1 MQSGDDLV
9 IAAIVHR
16 RRLAYQ
22 AAKKRQKSGPQ
33 GKKRRPRSFFSWRD
47 HLHRLSP
54 RDFKLRYRL
63 DLESFGHLHSLI
75 VSRIETKNK
84 NQVGAILFI
93 DVSPQSDEL
102 VLINMIPPHQARR
115 SRKGGAVSSRVRL
128 AAGLR
133 YLAGGQVTDLA
144 CCYHISKREV
154 YSSLWLVVDAIND
167 HPDFD
172 ISFPIDDTEQLK
184 EIELEFALA
193 HQRRYGTVSWRG
205 QVGAIDGIDIKQKNP
220 GKAVD
225 NPARFYVQRKAGYM
239 LLCIAICDSRRRF
252 TYYSIGTTAT
262 SHDSLAWD
270 ATKLGQRVSTGDL
283 KRPFFL
289 NGDNAFTSTN
299 SMVTPMNDSDFDFYQ
314 SSNRMAIECAFGMLV
329 RRWGVFWRPLE
340 VAFDRRTPLVGAAMR
355 LHNYCIDRRIAIE
368 LEQVAGASLIQP
380 RVWMPTPEFDSEGRP
395 VDFLDTFDH
404 AAAPFGANST
414 REALKKCLSGNLL
427 KRPREDSYTRAKRAR
442 GVP

>member
-63 DLESFGHLHSLI
+63 DLESFEHLHSLI

-115 SRKGGAVSSRVRL
+115 SRKGGAVSNRVRL

-167 HPDFD
+167 HPGFD
-172 ISFPIDDTEQLK
+172 ISFPT
-184 EIELEFALA
+184 
-193 HQRRYGTVSWRG
+193 
-205 QVGAIDGIDIKQKNP
+205 
-220 GKAVD
+220 
-225 NPARFYVQRKAGYM
+225 
-239 LLCIAICDSRRRF
+239 
-252 TYYSIGTTAT
+252 
-262 SHDSLAWD
+262 
-270 ATKLGQRVSTGDL
+270 
-283 KRPFFL
+283 
-289 NGDNAFTSTN
+289 
-299 SMVTPMNDSDFDFYQ
+299 
-314 SSNRMAIECAFGMLV
+314 
-329 RRWGVFWRPLE
+329 
-340 VAFDRRTPLVGAAMR
+340 
-355 LHNYCIDRRIAIE
+355 NYCIDRRIAIE

-414 REALKKCLSGNLL
+414 REALKKCLSDNLL

>member
-33 GKKRRPRSFFSWRD
+33 GKKRRSRSWRD

-63 DLESFGHLHSLI
+63 DLESFEHLHSLI

-93 DVSPQSDEL
+93 DVTPQNDEL

-167 HPDFD
+167 HPGFD
-172 ISFPIDDTEQLK
+172 ISFPT
-184 EIELEFALA
+184 
-193 HQRRYGTVSWRG
+193 
-205 QVGAIDGIDIKQKNP
+205 
-220 GKAVD
+220 
-225 NPARFYVQRKAGYM
+225 
-239 LLCIAICDSRRRF
+239 
-252 TYYSIGTTAT
+252 
-262 SHDSLAWD
+262 
-270 ATKLGQRVSTGDL
+270 
-283 KRPFFL
+283 
-289 NGDNAFTSTN
+289 
-299 SMVTPMNDSDFDFYQ
+299 
-314 SSNRMAIECAFGMLV
+314 
-329 RRWGVFWRPLE
+329 
-340 VAFDRRTPLVGAAMR
+340 
-355 LHNYCIDRRIAIE
+355 NYCIGCTNCFCVLFYCSPSAPSGLLATR
-368 LEQVAGASLIQP
+368 LIS
-380 RVWMPTPEFDSEGRP
+380 V
-395 VDFLDTFDH
+395 
-404 AAAPFGANST
+404 
-414 REALKKCLSGNLL
+414 LL
-427 KRPREDSYTRAKRAR
+427 
-442 GVP
+442 